1 LAGLAWLLVIW
12 ALLAG
17 MFGALL
23 GLPSWA
29 LKLSP
34 FGWTPKVPA
43 EQADMASLAG
53 LLMVAAALLITGLAA
68 FRRRDV
74 PA

>member
-1 LAGLAWLLVIW
+1 
-12 ALLAG
+12 

-23 GLPSWA
+23 NLPPWA

-43 EQADMASLAG
+43 EHADIASLAG
-53 LLMVAAALLITGLAA
+53 LLIVAAALLITALAS